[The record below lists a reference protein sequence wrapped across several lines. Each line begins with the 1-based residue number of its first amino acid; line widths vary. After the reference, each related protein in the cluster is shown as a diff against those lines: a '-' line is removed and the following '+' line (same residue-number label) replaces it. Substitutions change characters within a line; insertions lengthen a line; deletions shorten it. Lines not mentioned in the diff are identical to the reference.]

1 MTLPEFTAMHDIN
14 PTIEKLIDRC
24 DLYRRRG
31 EYDRGYDCSRRLIE
45 MAASD
50 ILDDGMRCR
59 ALVEAARFAYYA
71 SRFDESVA
79 SLERMREL
87 LPSLDSESAN
97 KFELEARLIRANVL
111 RRLGEYD
118 KALRMLEGEG
128 DPWPTALEAE
138 RLLIEGAC
146 LYYQSEFPGA
156 QEKLESSLG
165 LSAYMKDDTLRSRVL
180 VMNGL
185 LHQRIGLLRSAEEY
199 LLRAWEL
206 CRAGTDH
213 YGEAAAA
220 LNLGIVRYRLGRF
233 AEARENIERA
243 RSVFRQVGWTIGVC
257 RAILAHGNVEK
268 YARELGK
275 AVRHYRKAAR
285 IAAAHDFI
293 REQAL
298 AEEFIGEVCTARGE
312 YELAGEHFERGLELA
327 ARVSPQSDI
336 TVEIQRR
343 LGELYVA
350 RGDAD
355 PGLEVLEQGLEHSR
369 RIKERLEEGA
379 ILRTMGTAH
388 AALGDR
394 DRAGARFGEALEVL
408 RRIGAR
414 FEIAKTHL
422 YAVESLATDG
432 ANGSLRPKRDLSQD
446 NVKSIWRDL
455 VEADHLFAETGVSY
469 WKERSGQL
477 LESFG
482 RLKRT
487 CSGRDWTG
495 NTAGSVVSLRHN
507 DDYLLSEHF
516 VCVSEPMQRVWD
528 RANFAASSERPVLIT
543 GETGTGKEI
552 VARFIHRAGE
562 RGGKPFVVVNCAAIP
577 DHLFESE
584 FFGHRKGCFTGAV
597 TDRAG
602 IFEEANGGTLFLD
615 EIGELT
621 TLQQVKLLRVLQEKM
636 IRRIGENI
644 ERPVNIRVL
653 SATNRDIEKKVEGAS
668 FREDFYYRINAEQIH
683 MPPLRQ
689 RPEDIIPLITYFL
702 CGRNGSEKRFVLIEE
717 TALKCLQGYRWPG
730 NVRELFTILERA
742 ADMGSGGPIGLGML
756 PERLLNGRTRR
767 LSTAAGSGG
776 DRDERIRKALSLCK
790 GNKSATA
797 RWLGISRGTLYK
809 ELRRVGLNDTIRER
823 PYPQL

>member
-1 MTLPEFTAMHDIN
+1 MREID
-14 PTIEKLIDRC
+14 PTIVELIDRC
-24 DLYRRRG
+24 DLYRRKG
-31 EYDRGYDCSRRLIE
+31 EYKRGYDCSRRFIE
-45 MAASD
+45 IAASD
-50 ILDDGMRCR
+50 HLDESMRCR

-71 SRFDESVA
+71 SRFDECIS
-79 SLERMREL
+79 SLERIREL
-87 LPSLDSESAN
+87 LQSLDPESAL
-97 KFELEARLIRANVL
+97 KIEMEARLIRANVL
-111 RRLGEYD
+111 RRLGEYSE
-118 KALRMLEGEG
+118 ALSLLDDG
-128 DPWPTALEAE
+128 DVPWPTALEAE

-146 LYYQSEFPGA
+146 LYYQSEFPIA

-165 LSAYMKDDTLRSRVL
+165 LSSYMKNDMLRARVL
-180 VMNGL
+180 TMNGL
-185 LHQRIGLLRSAEEY
+185 LQQRIGFLRSAEEY

-220 LNLGIVRYRLGRF
+220 LNLGIVQYRLGRF
-233 AEARENIERA
+233 SEARESIERS

-275 AVRHYRKAAR
+275 AVRHYRKAGR

-327 ARVSPQSDI
+327 GRIGPESDI

-355 PGLEVLEQGLEHSR
+355 RGLEVLEEGLGLSR

-388 AALGDR
+388 AALGNL
-394 DRAGARFGEALEVL
+394 DRAEARFCEALEVL

-422 YAVESLATDG
+422 FAVESLAVEG
-432 ANGSLRPKRDLSQD
+432 INGSLRPKKGLSQD
-446 NVKSIWRDL
+446 DVKSIWRDL

-469 WKERSGQL
+469 WKERSGKL

-482 RLKRT
+482 RLRRT
-487 CSGRDWTG
+487 FTGRDWTG
-495 NTAGSVVSLRHN
+495 DMAGSVVSLKHN

-516 VCVSEPMQRVWD
+516 VCVSEPMQMVWD
-528 RANFAASSERPVLIT
+528 RVNFAAGNQRPVLIT

-552 VARFIHRAGE
+552 VARLIHQMSDRA
-562 RGGKPFVVVNCAAIP
+562 GKPFVAVNCAAIP

-584 FFGHRKGCFTGAV
+584 FFGHKKGCFTGAV

-621 TLQQVKLLRVLQEKM
+621 TLQQVKLLRVLQEKK

-644 ERPVNIRVL
+644 ERPVDIRVL

-683 MPPLRQ
+683 LPSLRQ

-702 CGRNGSEKRFVLIEE
+702 CGRNESDKRFVLIEE
-717 TALKCLQGYRWPG
+717 EALKCLQGYRWPG

-742 ADMGSGGPIGLGML
+742 ADMGNGGPIGLGML
-756 PERLLNGRTRR
+756 PERLVNGKAHR
-767 LSTAAGSGG
+767 LSAAAGSGSMG
-776 DRDERIRKALSLCK
+776 DREGRIRKALSLCN
-790 GNKSATA
+790 GNKSAAA

-809 ELRRVGLNDTIRER
+809 ELRLVGLHDIIRER
-823 PYPQL
+823 PLPQ